1 MQINKLMNGTLRQNS
16 SPRLQNLKVGM
27 RTRKSV
33 LFNKNSGPKFKP
45 KNRSIKKTL
54 SSLELARKANYMIR
68 TWEQLLNR
76 KAETFQIAPSS
87 YLVK

>member
-1 MQINKLMNGTLRQNS
+1 MDHLGRTLQG
-16 SPRLQNLKVGM
+16 PRVQNLQVGT

-33 LFNKNSGPKFKP
+33 LFNRNSGPKFKP

-76 KAETFQIAPSS
+76 KAETFQIVPSS